1 MANIFRRR
9 AASRGQHSNDMNSEQ
24 SDTSALVGSPGTAMS
39 YSIRYG
45 RDAGAVS
52 PLAVFVALAILGV
65 VLGLMLLSGI

>member
-9 AASRGQHSNDMNSEQ
+9 AAGQHANDLHSEQ
-24 SDTSALVGSPGTAMS
+24 SDTSAALGSPGAAMS
-39 YSIRYG
+39 YSVRYS

-52 PLAVFVALAILGV
+52 PLAVFVALVILGA

>member
-9 AASRGQHSNDMNSEQ
+9 AASRGQHDNDMDSEQ
-24 SDTSALVGSPGTAMS
+24 SETSGALGSPGTAMS
-39 YSIRYG
+39 YSVRYS

-65 VLGLMLLSGI
+65 VLGLMLVSGI